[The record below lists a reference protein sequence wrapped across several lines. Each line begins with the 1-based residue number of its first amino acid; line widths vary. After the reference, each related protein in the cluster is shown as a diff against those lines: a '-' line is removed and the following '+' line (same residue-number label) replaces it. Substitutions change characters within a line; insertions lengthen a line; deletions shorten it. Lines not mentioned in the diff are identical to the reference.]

1 MTTATIT
8 TTSTT
13 PAVREGRVQI
23 AREALVD
30 AFRKPRFAQRAAYR
44 AELFRLARHSVS
56 DLTDAELDAGLRAM
70 VAAGNVQARK
80 VNGKTMYHYTYF
92 WDRAEQEARRKAMPP
107 AFRPNTYNNNTW
119 FDPDGQKLVWVGRPL
134 YSARDGALMTVV
146 LYEEGEQEITA
157 YAPTVREAY
166 REACRQ
172 QRLAR
177 HTVPDLLRQVHGLQ
191 RNLAIAER
199 KIAAD
204 IGLQLW
210 LYEEMGRLRARNA
223 ELERE
228 NAELRRE
235 AAGESLADDLVA
247 IIAALTAE
255 RDALRAE
262 NGQLRYDMGCMK
274 AEIEQLGS
282 ELDALRAFQ
291 SRQEREQPPF

>member
-44 AELFRLARHSVS
+44 AELFRLARHSVC

-92 WDRAEQEARRKAMPP
+92 WERAKQEARRKAMPP
-107 AFRPNTYNNNTW
+107 AFRPNSYSNGLW
-119 FDPDGQKLVWVGRPL
+119 QDPDQTHTLATVARPL
-134 YSARDGALMTVV
+134 LSRQDGAQVV
-146 LYEEGEQEITA
+146 VTLFADGQLVDGA
-157 YAPTVREAY
+157 GADVRSAY

-210 LYEEMGRLRARNA
+210 LYEEMGRLRAR
-223 ELERE
+223 
-228 NAELRRE
+228 
-235 AAGESLADDLVA
+235 
-247 IIAALTAE
+247 IA
-255 RDALRAE
+255 
-262 NGQLRYDMGCMK
+262 
-274 AEIEQLGS
+274 
-282 ELDALRAFQ
+282 
-291 SRQEREQPPF
+291 